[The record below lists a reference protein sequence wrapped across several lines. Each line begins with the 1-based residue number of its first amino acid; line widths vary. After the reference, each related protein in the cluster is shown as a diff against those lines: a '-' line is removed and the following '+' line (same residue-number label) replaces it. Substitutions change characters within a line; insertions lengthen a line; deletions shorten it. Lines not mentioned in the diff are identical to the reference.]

1 MNTSD
6 PLPTDQS
13 RITKLIVDC
22 NAAQVA
28 QRDILVALT
37 QSADPDED
45 WEDFQPTLRLLLG
58 YILERGFAA
67 LRLITMR
74 HDFDAEILLRT
85 FHEGAAKLMLIALT
99 PEADRANVLG
109 EYWSGLGEVADRK
122 MAHRAGLAESVA
134 SEDRDGSRDALRVL
148 QRRCVQRGE
157 QTLNRN
163 ERRRLEQRWSLPEV
177 LTTLDRLLRVK
188 RPEAVALLH
197 VYGMA
202 SHLAHAD
209 SRALELQLDRS
220 FRQLKE
226 RADLEDAHCA
236 RMLSDIATVGAFCTL
251 LTAEAASGVRDGL
264 EPALAK
270 AAKVGADAAVIM
282 GDFDATQRAFNRSI
296 LDGEVRGWS
305 DSSGELQP

>member
-1 MNTSD
+1 MTNASD
-6 PLPTDQS
+6 PLPTDYS
-13 RITKLIVDC
+13 RITKLIVGC
-22 NAAQVA
+22 NDAQVA
-28 QRDILVALT
+28 QRDVLLALT
-37 QSADPDED
+37 QSGDHDED
-45 WEDFQPTLRLLLG
+45 WEDFRPTLRLLLG

-99 PEADRANVLG
+99 PEADRAKVLG

-122 MAHRAGLAESVA
+122 TAHRAGLAEAVMP
-134 SEDRDGSRDALRVL
+134 EGGDGSRDSLRVL
-148 QRRCVQRGE
+148 QVRRSQRGE
-157 QTLNRN
+157 QTLDRN

-177 LTTLDRLLRVK
+177 LTALDRLLRTE

-197 VYGMA
+197 IYGMA

-209 SRALELQLDRS
+209 SRALELRLDRS
-220 FRQLKE
+220 FRPPKE

-236 RMLSDIATVGAFCTL
+236 RMLSDIAVVGAFCTL
-251 LTAEAASGVRDGL
+251 LTAEAAGGVRDDL
-264 EPALAK
+264 EPAMAK

-282 GDFDATQRAFNRSI
+282 GEFDATQREFNRSI
-296 LDGEVRGWS
+296 LADEVRN
-305 DSSGELQP
+305 